1 MGNSALRMKREI
13 VTDPLS
19 VDDLRSDL
27 KKNISF
33 IKKLGVSRILVLFGF
48 SWGKYIYSGEWEDI
62 EVSVDEIQKM
72 INDAEKKEYGKLG
85 DDNLYITIP
94 EFIARL
100 HYSYET
106 DIHLS
111 YSEKNRFVERVIKR
125 WSSNGWFFG
134 KDKKIL

>member
-1 MGNSALRMKREI
+1 MEDIALKMKKEI

-19 VDDLRSDL
+19 VGDLRSDL
-27 KKNISF
+27 KKNISL

-48 SWGKYIYSGEWEDI
+48 SWGKNIYNGEWQDI
-62 EVSVDEIQKM
+62 EVSVDEVQEM
-72 INDAEKKEYGKLG
+72 INDAEKKEYGKIG

-111 YSEKNRFVERVIKR
+111 YSEKNGFVEKVLKR
-125 WSSNGWFFG
+125 WSSKGWFFG
-134 KDKKIL
+134 KDKKNY

>member
-1 MGNSALRMKREI
+1 MEDIALKMKREV
-13 VTDPLS
+13 VTDPIS
-19 VDDLRSDL
+19 VKDLKTDL
-27 KKNISF
+27 KKNISL
-33 IKKLGVSRILVLFGF
+33 IRKLGVSKLFVLFGF
-48 SWGKYIYSGEWEDI
+48 SWGRHIYDGEWKEI
-62 EVSVDEIQKM
+62 EVSVDEMQKM

-111 YSEKNRFVERVIKR
+111 YSEKNQFVDIVLKR

-134 KDKKIL
+134 KEKKVL

>member
-1 MGNSALRMKREI
+1 MEDIALKMRKEI

-19 VDDLRSDL
+19 VKDLRADL
-27 KKNISF
+27 RKNISL
-33 IKKLGVSRILVLFGF
+33 IRRLGVSQLSVLFGF
-48 SWGKYIYSGEWEDI
+48 SWGKRIYNGEWEEI
-62 EVSVDEIQKM
+62 EVSVDAIEKM
-72 INDAEKKEYGKLG
+72 IDDAEKKGYGKIG

-111 YSEKNRFVERVIKR
+111 YSGKNRFVDKIIKR

-134 KDKKIL
+134 KDKKIY

>member
-1 MGNSALRMKREI
+1 MEDIALIMKKEI

-19 VDDLRSDL
+19 AEDLRSDL
-27 KKNISF
+27 KKNISL
-33 IKKLGVSRILVLFGF
+33 IKKFGVSQLFILFGF
-48 SWGKYIYSGEWEDI
+48 SWGKHIYDGEWEEI
-62 EVSVDEIQKM
+62 EVSVDEVQKM
-72 INDAEKKEYGKLG
+72 IDDAEKKEYGKIG

-111 YSEKNRFVERVIKR
+111 YSEKNRFVEKVMKR

-134 KDKKIL
+134 KDKKIY